1 VLKAALL
8 AVVIAAPLAVGAGG
22 TGHAEVTSE
31 RVTTSTGPLWP
42 ASICT
47 RSHSQRFATT
57 TEGDQG
63 EIVIEP
69 AATGAHPVIS
79 EARAFRHFTTLYG
92 RPISPAQTRHLQVRF
107 GLVSDLSSG
116 PQSGNVVG
124 YVPELR
130 RTPAWIVT
138 DCVDARAPA
147 EHPEPPR
154 GYRSRGLGQL
164 SFIVADTT
172 AASSPGYE
180 FVPHHQRDNVG
191 ASGPYESPRPSPRLT
206 PYYSTPW
213 HPTSYRRNGNVL
225 IRYAPRRCYT
235 LDHVNVYSNHGIYEI
250 SVILSSGVDGRCL
263 RPSSTA
269 PYAEV
274 RRQSNGG
281 AIRAYRHERTGRAR
295 FEPESA

>member
-1 VLKAALL
+1 VLKAVLL

-22 TGHAEVTSE
+22 AGHAEVTSE
-31 RVTTSTGPLWP
+31 RVTTSARPLWP

-47 RSHSQRFATT
+47 PTHSHRFAAR

-63 EIVIEP
+63 DIVIEP
-69 AATGAHPVIS
+69 ASAHARPVIS
-79 EARAFRHFTTLYG
+79 ATRAFRHFKTLYG
-92 RPISPAQTRHLQVRF
+92 RSVSRGQTRHMQVRF

-116 PQSGNVVG
+116 PVSGNVVG
-124 YVPELR
+124 YVPDLR

-154 GYRSRGLGQL
+154 AYRSRGLGQL
-164 SFIVADTT
+164 SLIVADTT
-172 AASSPGYE
+172 ATSSLGYE

-213 HPTSYRRNGNVL
+213 HPTSYHRNGNVL
-225 IRYAPRRCYT
+225 IRYEPRRCYT
-235 LDHVNVYSNHGIYEI
+235 LDHVNVFAHRGNYEI

-274 RRQSNGG
+274 RRQPTGG
-281 AIRAYRHERTGRAR
+281 AIRTYRHERTGQAR